1 MEFYERTV
9 YMQKFILQPIAVIFS
24 NNIQWNALTPSDTW
38 KKGPPN
44 GLRCIYKDCAVQR
57 L

>member
-1 MEFYERTV
+1 MEFYERTE

-24 NNIQWNALTPSDTW
+24 NNIQWNALSPSDTW
-38 KKGPPN
+38 KKAPSN
-44 GLRCIYKDCAVQR
+44 GLRYIYKDCAVQR